1 MCIQVLGI
9 AVDYRTF
16 EVKWLLDKAAVWGGI
31 GQAIEG
37 LFMRPAESPVV
48 GHLRL
53 LLSGTQPLDFAW
65 MQLRPEGRW
74 AFVPAGLLLSLLLFG
89 AAVAVFVWIWRRPAA
104 TPGWRPV

>member
-1 MCIQVLGI
+1 MLGI

-37 LFMRPAESPVV
+37 LFMRPIESPVV

-89 AAVAVFVWIWRRPAA
+89 AAVAALRLDLAA
-104 TPGWRPV
+104 TGAAPGWRPA